1 MKNFD
6 LSKSIKSKADVL
18 KTYQTALKE
27 EFGFVEDLPGVFI
40 NAEASNQDNIK
51 DFQFFQVQCSIL
63 SQIISMVTLKDS
75 TEQVSVLKLENY
87 ILKGTYKY
95 ANISELY
102 I

>member
-40 NAEASNQDNIK
+40 NAKASNQDNIK
-51 DFQFFQVQCSIL
+51 DFQFFQAQCSIL

-75 TEQVSVLKLENY
+75 TEQVSALKLEND

-95 ANISELY
+95 ANISEY